1 MPLFFP
7 DDTSVISVDA
17 TTVAQVLDPG
27 DKLEI
32 DVSSTGAAV
41 ASLPDPVAVSAKNYE
56 TTGVKS
62 PKVVIGQFLIVTHGT
77 DGGGSFALSYKDLG
91 GNAKTA
97 TSEDAADSIV
107 LIAGP
112 SGYTVVDNVGFTIA

>member
-7 DDTSVISVDA
+7 DDTSVVSVDA
-17 TTVAQVLDPG
+17 TTATQVLDPG
-27 DKLEI
+27 GKLEI
-32 DVSSTGAAV
+32 DISSTGAAV

-56 TTGVKS
+56 EDGAKS

-77 DGGGSFALSYKDLG
+77 DGGSFVLSYKDLG

-97 TSEDAADSIV
+97 TSADAADSIV

-112 SGYTVVDNVGFTIA
+112 SGYAVVDNVGFTVG

>member
-7 DDTSVISVDA
+7 DDTSVVSVDA
-17 TTVAQVLDPG
+17 TTATQVLDPG
-27 DKLEI
+27 GKLEI
-32 DVSSTGAAV
+32 DISSTGAAV

-56 TTGVKS
+56 EDGAKS

-77 DGGGSFALSYKDLG
+77 DGGTSFALSYKDLG

-112 SGYTVVDNVGFTIA
+112 SGYAVVDNVGFAIA

>member
-7 DDTSVISVDA
+7 DDTSVVSVAA
-17 TTVAQVLDPG
+17 TTTTQVLDPG

-32 DVSSTGAAV
+32 DVSSTGAV

-56 TTGVKS
+56 ENGTKS